1 MAGPDLNLAALY
13 DPEAFAAEQARL
25 GEVWTLVGFASD
37 LPREND
43 WFRTM
48 LGGRSVFVQRFADG
62 LRGFENRCAH
72 RSFPLR
78 RAERGNG
85 PILCGFHHWRYDRE
99 GVAAGIPNCQDAFG
113 VAPRELG
120 RRLTRLELECCG
132 DLIFARFPGRAET
145 LRDFLGPAFEVLSL
159 LCADMRGAARSR
171 LPARANWR
179 LCQAITLD
187 DYHLAAVHPGSF
199 GRKGRYLPSAALNY
213 RRFGL
218 HNYYFLGAHSGSLED
233 WAGLLRAGRRDP
245 VGYRMVHLFPD
256 SALVLSPAVH
266 ALGQSFRYMLLLRQV
281 PVAPDRCETAVTLRR
296 VQPDGAEATL
306 IARFLDLFEPFRLWL
321 ARRAALTIV
330 GEDRAICEALQ
341 EHPRQIAPDPPLG
354 ASEIRVAWFN
364 EVYAA
369 VMRGDGTPP
378 P

>member
-1 MAGPDLNLAALY
+1 MEADPNLRALHDPD
-13 DPEAFAAEQARL
+13 AFAAEQERL
-25 GEVWTLVGFASD
+25 GEIWTLLGYASD

-78 RAERGNG
+78 REDRGNG

-113 VAPRELG
+113 MAPRELG
-120 RRLTRLELECCG
+120 RRLARLDIACCG

-145 LRDFLGPAFEVLSL
+145 LREFLGPAFEVLAL
-159 LCADMRGAARSR
+159 LCADMRPAVRAR

-213 RRFGL
+213 QRFGL
-218 HNYYFLGAHSGSLED
+218 HNHYFLGAHSGSLED
-233 WAGLLRAGRRDP
+233 WVALLRAGTRDP
-245 VGYRMVHLFPD
+245 VGYRMMHLFPD
-256 SALVLSPAVH
+256 SALVLSPAVR

-281 PVAPDRCETAVTLRR
+281 PLAPDRCETRITLMRLR
-296 VQPDGAEATL
+296 PDGAKDTAFTRL
-306 IARFLDLFEPFRLWL
+306 LDLFEPFRLWL
-321 ARRAALTIV
+321 AKRAALTILA
-330 GEDRAICEALQ
+330 EDRAICEALQ
-341 EHPRQIAPDPPLG
+341 ENPRQIAPDPLHG

-364 EVYAA
+364 ATYDA
-369 VMRGDGTPP
+369 VMRSEAPP

>member
-1 MAGPDLNLAALY
+1 MNPAPDLRALH
-13 DPEAFAAEQARL
+13 DPDAFAAEQARL
-25 GEVWTLVGFASD
+25 GEIWTLVGFASD

-48 LGGRSVFVQRFADG
+48 LGGRSVFLQRFADG

-78 RAERGNG
+78 REERGNG

-99 GVAAGIPNCQDAFG
+99 GIAAGIPNCQDAFG

-120 RRLTRLELECCG
+120 RRLGRLEVECCG

-159 LCADMRGAARSR
+159 LCAEMRGAARAR
-171 LPARANWR
+171 LPAKANWR
-179 LCQAITLD
+179 LCQAIALD
-187 DYHLAAVHPGSF
+187 EYHLAAVHPGSF

-213 RRFGL
+213 RRFGM
-218 HNYYFLGAHSGSLED
+218 HNHYFLGANSGSLED
-233 WAGLLRAGRRDP
+233 WAAQLRAGARDP

-256 SALVLSPAVH
+256 GELVLSPAVH
-266 ALGQSFRYMLLLRQV
+266 ALRQSFRYLMLLRHVPLAADRTETRIALLRV
-281 PVAPDRCETAVTLRR
+281 R
-296 VQPDGAEATL
+296 PDGAKDTPA
-306 IARFLDLFEPFRLWL
+306 ARVLDLFEPFRLWF
-321 ARRAALTIV
+321 ARRAALAILD
-330 GEDRAICEALQ
+330 EDRAICEALQ
-341 EHPRQIAPDPPLG
+341 ENARQIAPDPILG

-364 EVYAA
+364 QVYDA
-369 VMRGDGTPP
+369 VMRGEDAPP